1 MFQENMGW
9 KIGDRHHIYLEFWE
23 NMLTYVQLLP
33 LFGMFLEH
41 ISEVTVNPPC
51 FIDLGKGSEGF

>member
-1 MFQENMGW
+1 
-9 KIGDRHHIYLEFWE
+9 
-23 NMLTYVQLLP
+23 MLTYVQLLP